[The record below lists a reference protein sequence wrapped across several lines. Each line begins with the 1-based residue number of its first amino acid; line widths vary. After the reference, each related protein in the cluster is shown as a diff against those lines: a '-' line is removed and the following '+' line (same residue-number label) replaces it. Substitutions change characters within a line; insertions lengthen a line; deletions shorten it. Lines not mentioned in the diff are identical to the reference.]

1 MKNMPVLK
9 GKEDVILA
17 ASGHVNR
24 FVRGKID
31 LNLKSP
37 EGIRF
42 YLRNTFI
49 YKLTAFGNQDDTD
62 KISL

>member
-9 GKEDVILA
+9 GKEDA
-17 ASGHVNR
+17 ALGHVNR

-31 LNLKSP
+31 LNLKSL
-37 EGIRF
+37 EGIRL
-42 YLRNTFI
+42 YMRNIFI

>member
-9 GKEDVILA
+9 GKEDAILA

-31 LNLKSP
+31 LNPKSP
-37 EGIRF
+37 EGIRL
-42 YLRNTFI
+42 YMQNTFI
-49 YKLTAFGNQDDTD
+49 YKLYSFWESG
-62 KISL
+62 